1 MSDGDD
7 LCELRMLA
15 IRLTQLHQADILVY
29 SGELTGLGDGSVA
42 FECADRDRRSTCLLA
57 LRTLG
62 GSADAAYRF
71 ARTLRRSYHR
81 LIVYVDDFCK
91 GAGLLPALAA
101 DELVISDFGELGP
114 LQVADVDGSSATV
127 ALYARRLGADHLKE
141 GTLDRLLTGYPS
153 RDFVID
159 REEAS
164 DLLHTVRAP
173 TPEESIFLTYLE
185 PVVTARRLQGRML
198 MLEAALALMGTEEL
212 AQASG

>member
-1 MSDGDD
+1 MSDSDD

-15 IRLTQLHQADILVY
+15 MRLTQLHQADILVY
-29 SGELTGLGDGSVA
+29 SGAMTGLGDGNVSL
-42 FECADRDRRSTCLLA
+42 ERADRARRPTCLLA

-62 GSADAAYRF
+62 GSVDAAYRL
-71 ARTLRRSYHR
+71 ARTLRRAYHC

-114 LQVADVDGSSATV
+114 LQVAEMEGASAMA
-127 ALYARRLGADHLKE
+127 ALYAQRLGAGHLKA
-141 GTLDRLLTGYPS
+141 GALDRLLTGYPS

-173 TPEESIFLTYLE
+173 TPDESIFLTYLE
-185 PVVTARRLQGRML
+185 PVITARRLQGRML
-198 MLEAALALMGTEEL
+198 VLEDALALMGTEEL